1 MTAARGEDKP
11 WGQPPSAADFERVG
25 QAALA
30 ALPEPF
36 RSTVRDVVIVI
47 QDFAEDEILDEM
59 GIESPFDLTGLYHG
73 VPVGER
79 ESRPFGTQPDMIFLY
94 RRPIL
99 DEWCEGGEDLEH
111 LIRHVLIHE
120 IGHHFGLSDE
130 GMAAIEAAADEPD

>member
-1 MTAARGEDKP
+1 MTPAPPEGKT

-25 QAALA
+25 EAALA

-36 RSTVRDVVIVI
+36 RDHVRDVIIVI
-47 QDFAEDEILDEM
+47 QEFADDDVLAAMEIDD
-59 GIESPFDLTGLYHG
+59 PFELTGLYHG
-73 VPVGER
+73 VPIGER
-79 ESRPFGTQPDMIFLY
+79 ESRAFGTQPDMIFLY

-120 IGHHFGLSDE
+120 IGHHFGLSDDA
-130 GMAAIEAAADEPD
+130 MAAIERAADTPD